1 MFYDLRL
8 SVSFAPLSE
17 TLFRIK
23 IAAEKGVK
31 RNENKNDCFFN
42 GSFTSESSQSSTES
56 ETPVENEKKEVE
68 TTPVAVQESE
78 PEKQEETTEKKTVN
92 SEQPQTV
99 SETEQAVQSATQL
112 NEADKTENSVSK
124 PQPDIPEESEAP
136 MPTETEETTS
146 KAEID
151 FDIDYWISFAKD
163 YAQSVGLQLD
173 SEAVYCWDNPIRAGA
188 HCKYLERDI
197 HSRLDRYKAD
207 EEITAVWIWAE
218 EVSDGIYDIYIGYA

>member
-1 MFYDLRL
+1 MK
-8 SVSFAPLSE
+8 
-17 TLFRIK
+17 TTK
-23 IAAEKGVK
+23 IAFFTALLLIVLAGCNNAPP
-31 RNENKNDCFFN
+31 NEDKPQPF
-42 GSFTSESSQSSTES
+42 SFSESVQSTSESEAPAGKES
-56 ETPVENEKKEVE
+56 KEVE
-68 TTPVAVQESE
+68 TTPEAVQEVK

-124 PQPDIPEESEAP
+124 PQPDIPEESEKP
-136 MPTETEETTS
+136 IPTETEETTS
-146 KAEID
+146 EVD

-163 YAQSVGLQLD
+163 YTQSVGLQLN

-197 HSRLDRYKAD
+197 HSRLNRYKAD